1 MTPSRAV
8 HRRTIPLPA
17 REMLTRFLLPLVAA
31 VMLAGCAGFPTRVQT
46 LNPGMTR
53 DEVVEV
59 LGASNEYEFIGKGE
73 DVHIYTNRRIAGQPG
88 RADYHLRFVNR
99 VLADIVIVPVEK

>member
-1 MTPSRAV
+1 M
-8 HRRTIPLPA
+8 H
-17 REMLTRFLLPLVAA
+17 TRFFLSLLAA

-88 RADYHLRFVNR
+88 RADYRLRFVNR
-99 VLADIVIVPVEK
+99 VLADIVIVPVKQ